1 MRKLHIDELN
11 RLSIEEFENAE
22 KIPLVVVLDNIRSM
36 HNVGA
41 VFRTG
46 DAFIIE
52 KLYLCGITGTPPNK
66 EIRKTAIGAT
76 ESVKWEYAKDTL
88 PVIQD
93 LKAKGY
99 KIVSVEQVEGSTT
112 LSDFQPDVNERYVL
126 VLGNEVSGVQ
136 QEVVD
141 ESDVCLEIPQ
151 SGTKHS
157 LNVSVCAGIVMW
169 KFYNAL
175 V

>member
-88 PVIQD
+88 PVIQG
-93 LKAKGY
+93 LKAEGY

>member
-1 MRKLHIDELN
+1 MRKLRVDELN
-11 RLSIEEFENAE
+11 RLSVEDFENAP

-46 DAFIIE
+46 DAFVIE
-52 KLYLCGITGTPPNK
+52 KLVLCGITATPPNK

-76 ESVKWEYAKDTL
+76 ESVTWEYEKETIDAVQKLKDE
-88 PVIQD
+88 
-93 LKAKGY
+93 GY
-99 KIVSVEQVEGSTT
+99 KIVCVEQVESST
-112 LSDFQPDVNERYVL
+112 DFTDFVPEKGEKYAL

-136 QEVVD
+136 QSVVD
-141 ESDVCLEIPQ
+141 LSDICLEIPQ

-169 KFYNAL
+169 QFYKYL
-175 V
+175 K

>member
-88 PVIQD
+88 PVIQS
-93 LKAKGY
+93 LKAEGY